1 MGLFSEQS
9 TRKQVKSSSFSRMS
23 GVKLHVTF
31 TVHRDLEK
39 FQAEAAK
46 VVQVT
51 KTSAG
56 NISCDLCKEIGGDS
70 FAIIETWKDEAS
82 ADADTAGEHVTNF
95 LKEMGDAITFDIKK
109 FSIC

>member
-1 MGLFSEQS
+1 MELGEILNVS
-9 TRKQVKSSSFSRMS
+9 KSSPFSRMS

-51 KTSAG
+51 KVRGSGLTS
-56 NISCDLCKEIGGDS
+56 
-70 FAIIETWKDEAS
+70 ETKRD
-82 ADADTAGEHVTNF
+82 G
-95 LKEMGDAITFDIKK
+95 
-109 FSIC
+109 

>member
-1 MGLFSEQS
+1 MLNVS
-9 TRKQVKSSSFSRMS
+9 KSSPFSRMS

-51 KTSAG
+51 KVRGSGLTS
-56 NISCDLCKEIGGDS
+56 NTKRDS
-70 FAIIETWKDEAS
+70 
-82 ADADTAGEHVTNF
+82 
-95 LKEMGDAITFDIKK
+95 
-109 FSIC
+109 

>member
-1 MGLFSEQS
+1 MTSDQAFQSPVGPSETHYS
-9 TRKQVKSSSFSRMS
+9 KNSRGGRKSRQVEKIFHFFCKLELGEMLTVSKSSPFSRMS

-51 KTSAG
+51 KVRGSGLTS
-56 NISCDLCKEIGGDS
+56 
-70 FAIIETWKDEAS
+70 
-82 ADADTAGEHVTNF
+82 
-95 LKEMGDAITFDIKK
+95 
-109 FSIC
+109 